1 MASPATKE
9 AAETALRAGRLPEAA
24 GLYESLCA
32 RSPGDADAWA
42 TLGDLRAALGQ
53 FEQSAEALQRAVAL
67 RPQQAGWWGN
77 LGASQLDSG
86 KPAKAIV
93 SFRESL
99 RLSADQPGI
108 HYNLGAALTRLGRL
122 DEALRAYQTAISLR
136 SDFAEAW
143 LNLGSLHSQRR
154 EYDLAM
160 RAAEEALRLRPAY
173 PEAMNNLGQALT
185 TLERHDEAVV
195 RYRAALDLL
204 PDYPEAHSNLAASL
218 VHRGQL
224 REAAIHARRALARH
238 PPFWPAANN
247 LGNALIRLGEI
258 DEAVAVLS
266 AVPADSPTHV
276 VAQDNLLLALN
287 YDPAQTPETIAA
299 AHRHWG
305 GRMRRSATA
314 APRREHRRLRIG
326 YLSPDF
332 SSHSV
337 AFFIEPVLRH
347 HDREHFEI
355 TAYADMAGADDV
367 TRRLQGQVEH
377 WRAVHALDDRSLAA
391 LIRDDEIDILVDL
404 AGHLHSNR
412 MPVFADRAAPIQAT
426 YLGYPN
432 TTGLESMDY
441 CISDDI
447 LDPPGSETL
456 YTEKLLRLPS
466 GFACYQPPADAP
478 AVVPPPAIANGY
490 ITFGSFH
497 TLAKINAA
505 VVARWSGLLQRL
517 RGTRLRLQ
525 TFGLSDPSM
534 REKIHS
540 AFATHGIAP
549 DRIDMHPESS
559 LADYLYAH
567 GQVDICLDTLP
578 WSGHTT
584 TCHALW
590 MGVPTVTLAGDRH
603 AGRLGASALKAA
615 TLPEFVAL
623 NQMDWQER
631 VLLLATDT
639 ARLKSLRSG
648 LRDRIAASALCDG
661 AGFVTALESAYRSLV
676 HTGAQAQPPARSRQ

>member
-1 MASPATKE
+1 MTTRE
-9 AAETALRAGRLPEAA
+9 QAETALRAGRLPEAA
-24 GLYESLCA
+24 DLYDTLCNHH
-32 RSPGDADAWA
+32 PQDADCWA
-42 TLGDLRAALGQ
+42 RLGDLRAALGQ
-53 FEQSAEALQRAVAL
+53 FNRSIEALQRAVTL
-67 RPQQAGWWGN
+67 QPQQAGWWGN
-77 LGASQLDSG
+77 LGASQLDHG
-86 KPAKAIV
+86 RLDDAIA

-108 HYNLGAALTRLGRL
+108 HYNLGATLTRLGRL
-122 DEALRAYQTAISLR
+122 DEALTSYRQAIALR
-136 SDFAEAW
+136 PDFAEAW

-173 PEAMNNLGQALT
+173 PEVMNNLGQALAA
-185 TLERHDEAVV
+185 LERHDEAIA
-195 RYRAALDLL
+195 RYRAALELM

-224 REAAIHARRALARH
+224 LEAAAHARRALARQ

-258 DEAVAVLS
+258 GEAIAVLA
-266 AVPADSPTHV
+266 AVPADSTAHD

-305 GRMRRSATA
+305 GRIRRSPIA

-355 TAYADMAGADDV
+355 TAYADLAGADDV

-404 AGHLHSNR
+404 AGHLRSNR
-412 MPVFADRAAPIQAT
+412 LRVFAERAAPIQAT

-432 TTGLESMDY
+432 TTGLESMDF
-441 CISDDI
+441 CITDDI

-456 YTEKLLRLPS
+456 YTEKLLRLPT
-466 GFACYQPPADAP
+466 GFACYRPPDGAP

-505 VVARWSGLLQRL
+505 VIARWSKLLQRL
-517 RGTRLRLQ
+517 PGARLRLQ
-525 TFGLSDPSM
+525 TFGLSDASV
-534 REKIHS
+534 REKICS
-540 AFATHGIAP
+540 AFAAHGIAP
-549 DRIDMHPESS
+549 GRIDAHPESS
-559 LADYLYAH
+559 LLDYLSAH
-567 GQVDICLDTLP
+567 EQVDICLDTLP

-590 MGVPTVTLAGDRH
+590 MGVPTITLTGNRH
-603 AGRLGASALKAA
+603 AGRLGASAL
-615 TLPEFVAL
+615 
-623 NQMDWQER
+623 QS
-631 VLLLATDT
+631 
-639 ARLKSLRSG
+639 ARLPDLVAHDNDDW
-648 LRDRIAASALCDG
+648 L
-661 AGFVTALESAYRSLV
+661 AGTRPDP
-676 HTGAQAQPPARSRQ
+676 GR